1 MIQQR
6 SIILP
11 ALLCL
16 SVAAASSHP
25 LALRQRL
32 LQTRADDRPHHAKN
46 ELNRNLQRTR
56 SSLLDWKRVLSD
68 GGRRPFGSLLGNVN
82 AEAHGLD
89 EGNDGRGESHVHG
102 HDGRDDVD
110 NSQSDDEEEGS
121 SNAPSGESSSSSG
134 DVRARKLERG
144 RSPGM
149 SKGGK
154 KKKKKKKKG
163 KSDKGN
169 ASGRS
174 KGNKGKGNKGIGDGP
189 NFSIYFPDQSDD
201 DDGSSVS
208 SGESSS
214 SSSSSGDARVRKLER
229 GRLPDRSNGE
239 KGNAYGRVKGKSD
252 KGNAPGR
259 GKESEGIGDDDF
271 LGEKGNAYGRVKG
284 KSDKGNAPGR
294 GKESEGIGDDDF
306 LGEKGNAYGRVKG
319 KSDKGNAPGR
329 GKESEGIGDDDF
341 LIWLPDQR
349 DDDDDDDD
357 YDSAS
362 ASSGEASPPYSSIG
376 DARARKPERARL
388 PGMRKGRKENSNG
401 RGKADKGNA
410 FGSRKGNKGTGND
423 NFSYL
428 FPKSGDRDFG
438 RGSRGWGERRV

>member
-68 GGRRPFGSLLGNVN
+68 GGSRPFGSLLGNVN

-239 KGNAYGRVKGKSD
+239 KENAYGRVKGKSD

-259 GKESEGIGDDDF
+259 EKES
-271 LGEKGNAYGRVKG
+271 K
-284 KSDKGNAPGR
+284 
-294 GKESEGIGDDDF
+294 
-306 LGEKGNAYGRVKG
+306 
-319 KSDKGNAPGR
+319 
-329 GKESEGIGDDDF
+329 GIGDDDF

>member
-68 GGRRPFGSLLGNVN
+68 GGSRPFGSLLGNVN

-214 SSSSSGDARVRKLER
+214 SSGDARVRKLER
-229 GRLPDRSNGE
+229 GRLPDRSN
-239 KGNAYGRVKGKSD
+239 
-252 KGNAPGR
+252 
-259 GKESEGIGDDDF
+259 
-271 LGEKGNAYGRVKG
+271 
-284 KSDKGNAPGR
+284 
-294 GKESEGIGDDDF
+294 
-306 LGEKGNAYGRVKG
+306 GEKGNAYGRVKG